1 MFTGI
6 VEEVGTVQALEER
19 DGGWHLSLSSAVA
32 AGGAKLGDSI
42 AVNGACLTVTAIDGE
57 RLTFGLAPETL
68 ARTNLGDL
76 NPGDPVNVERAMAAD
91 GRFDGHI
98 VQGHIDGTGRI
109 ESATPDGDSLRFAVS
124 APQGLLR
131 YIAPKGFIAV
141 DGTSLT
147 VIDVTA
153 EAFTFMLVAYTQA
166 QIALP
171 QRPVGSRVN
180 LEVDILAKYV
190 ERLLE
195 TR

>member
-19 DGGWHLSLSSAVA
+19 DGGWHLNLSSAVA

-42 AVNGACLTVTAIDGE
+42 AVNGACLPVTAIDGE
-57 RLTFGLAPETL
+57 RITFGLAPETL

-124 APQGLLR
+124 APPELLR

-166 QIALP
+166 QITLP

-180 LEVDILAKYV
+180 LEMDILAKYV

-195 TR
+195 GR

>member
-1 MFTGI
+1 M
-6 VEEVGTVQALEER
+6 
-19 DGGWHLSLSSAVA
+19 
-32 AGGAKLGDSI
+32 AKRLIPSKTPLFSFII

-76 NPGDPVNVERAMAAD
+76 QPADSVNLERAMAAD

-109 ESATPDGDSLRFAVS
+109 ESATADGDSLRFAVS
-124 APQGLLR
+124 APPELLR

-153 EAFTFMLVAYTQA
+153 EAFTFMLVAYTQGH
-166 QIALP
+166 ISLP

-195 TR
+195 GR

>member
-19 DGGWHLSLSSAVA
+19 EGGWHLSLSGALA

-42 AVNGACLTVTAIDGE
+42 AVNGACLTVTAIDAE

-68 ARTNLGDL
+68 TRTNLGDL
-76 NPGDPVNVERAMAAD
+76 QPGDGVNLERAMAAS

-109 ESATPDGDSLRFAVS
+109 ESVTPDGDSLRFAVS
-124 APQGLLR
+124 APKELLR

-147 VIDVTA
+147 VIDA
-153 EAFTFMLVAYTQA
+153 DDSGFSFMLIAYTQDH
-166 QIALP
+166 IALP
-171 QRPVGSRVN
+171 QRPPGSRVN

-190 ERLLE
+190 ERLMAG
-195 TR
+195 R

>member
-6 VEEVGTVQALEER
+6 VEEVGAVQALEER
-19 DGGWHLSLSSAVA
+19 EGGWHLSLSAVVA

-68 ARTNLGDL
+68 ARTNLGEL
-76 NPGDPVNVERAMAAD
+76 NAGDPVNLERAMAAD

-124 APQGLLR
+124 APQELLR

-153 EAFTFMLVAYTQA
+153 EAFTFMLVAYTQG
-166 QIALP
+166 QISLP

-190 ERLLE
+190 ERLME
-195 TR
+195 GR